1 MRRAGFLCGVIAR
14 KQSPMEGTSMS
25 RFSAARQPHAQPDAM
40 RRIGFISFIAAD
52 DLEAKPRIAAF
63 LQGLQ
68 QLGWSEGRNI
78 RIDYRLARGDAD
90 VFRKQATE
98 LATLAPDVI
107 LTTGGLA
114 TERVLERRARCR

>member
-1 MRRAGFLCGVIAR
+1 
-14 KQSPMEGTSMS
+14 MS